1 MSVIIPWVVIAV
13 ILVVVGIVL
22 IIAGVKSHFSKV
34 WKIVLGVL
42 GVATICLGLYWLLFL
57 VGISIP

>member
-22 IIAGVKSHFSKV
+22 IIAAVKSHFAKV
-34 WKIVLGVL
+34 WKMVLGVIA
-42 GVATICLGLYWLLFL
+42 VATICLGLYWLLFL
-57 VGISIP
+57 VGIGIP